1 MLLILIM
8 TRYGNGQGNGL
19 GVAVDLGDVC
29 WVGAGAV
36 GAENGVVVAV
46 AVGLNILGG
55 KLLVAA
61 VRAARRILTIDVH
74 LQQDRQIQ
82 ADLQRAADP
91 ELRRGVP

>member
-1 MLLILIM
+1 MVVGM
-8 TRYGNGQGNGL
+8 SRNGQGNGL
-19 GVAVDLGDVC
+19 GVAVDLGR
-29 WVGAGAV
+29 GRGARAGAV
-36 GAENGVVVAV
+36 RVKDVVVVAV
-46 AVGLNILGG
+46 AVGLMNILGG

-61 VRAARRILTIDVH
+61 VAAARRILTIDVH

>member
-1 MLLILIM
+1 MFLILIM

-29 WVGAGAV
+29 WVGTGAV
-36 GAENGVVVAV
+36 GAENGVVAV